1 MVAEPSREFIVIVLG
16 RTIDEWRGREESR
29 HATGR
34 AGFNAF
40 GTPEDLL
47 ERLEGLFG
55 QQREANYVA
64 RGTHGTRTVSLVG
77 RDRTHAMHHGS
88 NKSNQKE
95 KPICSSIH

>member
-40 GTPEDLL
+40 GTPEDLEAKKAAVSGAAL
-47 ERLEGLFG
+47 PRLPID
-55 QQREANYVA
+55 QMCKHR
-64 RGTHGTRTVSLVG
+64 
-77 RDRTHAMHHGS
+77 HAHTS
-88 NKSNQKE
+88 Q
-95 KPICSSIH
+95 